1 MGKDKFTGIRIFYE
15 EGTKEAATC
24 VSYGIE
30 EEGLPFTLILD
41 KTPEKSALADTIKAG
56 LGVAIC
62 VQTENVYLFCRQLK
76 EKRPFMIYET
86 KEKEA
91 LKRSGKNAA
100 RIIKHKPFILLN
112 DR

>member
-1 MGKDKFTGIRIFYE
+1 MGKKTFSGIRVFYE
-15 EGTKEAATC
+15 KGTGDLAAW

-30 EEGLPFTLILD
+30 EEGLPFTLIID
-41 KTPEKSALADTIKAG
+41 ETPENSALMDTVKAG
-56 LGVAIC
+56 LGVAVSVREEKVC
-62 VQTENVYLFCRQLK
+62 LFCRQLK
-76 EKRPFMIYET
+76 EKRPFMVYGT